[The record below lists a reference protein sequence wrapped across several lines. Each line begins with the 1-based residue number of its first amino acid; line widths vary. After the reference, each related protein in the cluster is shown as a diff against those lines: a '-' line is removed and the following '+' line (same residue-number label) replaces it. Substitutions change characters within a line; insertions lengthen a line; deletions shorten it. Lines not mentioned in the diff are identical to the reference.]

1 MTEQKKSPEI
11 SIIVPVYKVE
21 KYLNECID
29 SILAQT
35 FTDFELILVDDGSPD
50 NCPALCDAAAEKDSR
65 VRVIHKINGGV
76 STARNAGLA
85 AAQGNWIGFVD
96 PDDFVDKT
104 YYEKMLRAAKQAGAE
119 LAVCNE
125 VFMEEDG
132 SLCDYQEQP
141 LRTEVLSREEAI
153 HRIRLTPLIQAA
165 TRLHRRDVLEGI
177 VFPVGKNYE
186 DAFTTPEIIEHATAV
201 ACIKEKLYHYRL
213 HPASIMHGKVTLKN
227 LEEVH
232 ANYALFQYTMKYRK
246 YDEAC
251 LQYTV
256 TKRIFRKLKRK
267 LSQEERKSEQ
277 VQQAAACVAKAKDE
291 LSRAGGFTLR
301 NQLETAL
308 CVLNPKWFFAYKYG
322 A

>member
-50 NCPALCDAAAEKDSR
+50 NCPAL
-65 VRVIHKINGGV
+65 
-76 STARNAGLA
+76 
-85 AAQGNWIGFVD
+85 
-96 PDDFVDKT
+96 
-104 YYEKMLRAAKQAGAE
+104 AAKQTGAE

-227 LEEVH
+227 LDEID
-232 ANYALFQYTMKYRK
+232 ANYGLLACALKYGKKDTAFLQYVLMKRMLRNTK
-246 YDEAC
+246 KNLPPKQRNSERVQQAEAC
-251 LQYTV
+251 LKKAGREV
-256 TKRIFRKLKRK
+256 R
-267 LSQEERKSEQ
+267 
-277 VQQAAACVAKAKDE
+277 QQGAC
-291 LSRAGGFTLR
+291 TLR
-301 NQLETAL
+301 NAAETAL
-308 CVLNPKWFFAYKYG
+308 CIANPQFYFNFKYRK
-322 A
+322 